1 MILDVYNDV
10 DLDEL
15 LELLEFDLEL
25 EVREDMEALEVEL
38 DFNDTVDL
46 EEFVVVL
53 RVEELP
59 DKILL
64 ELDELMDDSKL
75 DMLDDEEFTVVL
87 SKVVGVDFEIT
98 GTTTCS
104 TSTSERSCSCD
115 SLCDAVDSRSLS
127 GQISYLPGDDDR
139 ADSDITSS
147 CAVVGPTYIAY
158 VPGCEPI

>member
-87 SKVVGVDFEIT
+87 SKVVRVDFEILVQRLAAQAPV
-98 GTTTCS
+98 S
-104 TSTSERSCSCD
+104 
-115 SLCDAVDSRSLS
+115 
-127 GQISYLPGDDDR
+127 
-139 ADSDITSS
+139 
-147 CAVVGPTYIAY
+147 VVVAAT
-158 VPGCEPI
+158 VFVMR